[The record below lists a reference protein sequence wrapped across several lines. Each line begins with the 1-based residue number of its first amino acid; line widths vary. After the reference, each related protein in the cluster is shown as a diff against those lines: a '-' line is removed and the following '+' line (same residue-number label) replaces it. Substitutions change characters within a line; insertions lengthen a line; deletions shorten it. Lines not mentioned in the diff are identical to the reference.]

1 MHKWSVLIALFSLMP
16 LLVASQSSADS
27 LPSDRISVYFSS
39 QDRNLEEVLVALY
52 REVQKGGYIWIITSS
67 LTHPVLGHALVEARK
82 RGVDVKLISDRR
94 MLDTKRDEI
103 AMYNLKASGI
113 PTKVNQFS
121 GALRLEA
128 SIVDDRYLALGSYD
142 YGSTEIRTPLGIRV
156 DEQNLLVIPSGVD
169 KLILQRY
176 KDEFQRMWNDQNSYK
191 APD

>member
-1 MHKWSVLIALFSLMP
+1 MHKWSVLIAFFFITSFLIAP
-16 LLVASQSSADS
+16 QSSAAS
-27 LPSDRISVYFSS
+27 LPSDRISVYFSW

-67 LTHPVLGHALVEARK
+67 LTHPALGHALVEARK

-113 PTKVNQFS
+113 PIKVNQFS
-121 GALRLEA
+121 GALQLEA
-128 SIVDDRYLALGSYD
+128 SIVDDRYLVVGSYN
-142 YGSTEIRTPLGIRV
+142 YGSTEIRSPLGVRV
-156 DEQNLLVIPSGVD
+156 DEQNLLVIPTGVD

-176 KDEFQRMWNDQNSYK
+176 KDEFQRMWNDQKSYK
-191 APD
+191 ALE